1 MSRAM
6 LQEASIVELHEKW
19 MAQFGQT
26 YVDSAEKEKR
36 FKIFKENYEYVERFN
51 NAGNKTYKIG
61 INAFSDLTNEEFQAS
76 HTGSKM
82 PISNPRFS
90 KTITSFKYQ
99 NLTNEVPENVDWRD
113 RGVVTDVKNQG
124 RCEMAAVEGI
134 VKIKTGEV
142 QQLSE
147 QQLLDCVQ
155 LSNDCSCGNIESA
168 YNYIVENSIARES
181 SYQYQEHKGPCES
194 VTRRRRPRKLPRSA
208 VL

>member
-1 MSRAM
+1 MASKFDQKTFIITMFIILVTWASQAMSRAM

-19 MAQFGQT
+19 MAQFGRT

-51 NAGNKTYKIG
+51 NAGNNMTYKLG
-61 INAFSDLTNEEFQAS
+61 INAFSDLTDEEFQAS

-113 RGVVTDVKNQG
+113 KGVVTDVKNQG
-124 RCEMAAVEGI
+124 RCG
-134 VKIKTGEV
+134 K
-142 QQLSE
+142 
-147 QQLLDCVQ
+147 
-155 LSNDCSCGNIESA
+155 N
-168 YNYIVENSIARES
+168 
-181 SYQYQEHKGPCES
+181 
-194 VTRRRRPRKLPRSA
+194 
-208 VL
+208 